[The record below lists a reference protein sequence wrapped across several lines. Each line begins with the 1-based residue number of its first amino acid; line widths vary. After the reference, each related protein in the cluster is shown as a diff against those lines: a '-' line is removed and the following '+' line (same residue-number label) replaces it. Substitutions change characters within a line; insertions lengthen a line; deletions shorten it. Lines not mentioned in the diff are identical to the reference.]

1 MWSKPGTSWVS
12 YQPQPQY
19 RAWKA
24 LGDALNRTGRPIY
37 YSICPHT
44 PMPTHGAGKEFSGP
58 GQLAYA
64 PPSAWSR
71 EQRRALANSILVEY
85 VNTHDQWYA
94 PKPAGKPCQ
103 WVHGTHFDHECHGG
117 IITNIDAMVQ
127 MTNLSYSVPGSW
139 NDADMLQLCTFG
151 LGRTEKGGTGMTLTE
166 YRSHYSVWAVLAS
179 PLILSADL
187 RTIKAK
193 HPECLE
199 LMLNPEIIAVNQDPA
214 GLPPFLVSQATN
226 MSATRR
232 ASGAQP
238 TSSEV
243 TAQVF
248 ARPLHGGAI
257 AVVLLNRDETP
268 AKLRVSWAEL
278 G

>member
-1 MWSKPGTSWVS
+1 M
-12 YQPQPQY
+12 
-19 RAWKA
+19 
-24 LGDALNRTGRPIY
+24 
-37 YSICPHT
+37 
-44 PMPTHGAGKEFSGP
+44 
-58 GQLAYA
+58 
-64 PPSAWSR
+64 
-71 EQRRALANSILVEY
+71 
-85 VNTHDQWYA
+85 
-94 PKPAGKPCQ
+94 
-103 WVHGTHFDHECHGG
+103 
-117 IITNIDAMVQ
+117 
-127 MTNLSYSVPGSW
+127 
-139 NDADMLQLCTFG
+139 
-151 LGRTEKGGTGMTLTE
+151 
-166 YRSHYSVWAVLAS
+166 LAS

-278 G
+278 GLDAGRRMAVRDVANKRELPDAVGQFTSLVAKHDVAFIRLAPPNK